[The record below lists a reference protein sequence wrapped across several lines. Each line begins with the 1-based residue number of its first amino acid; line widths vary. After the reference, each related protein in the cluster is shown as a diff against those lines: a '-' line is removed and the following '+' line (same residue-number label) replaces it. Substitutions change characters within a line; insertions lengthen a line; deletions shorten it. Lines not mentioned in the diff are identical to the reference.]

1 MNTQE
6 LSSIGD
12 DEVRTITTIETPT
25 NTPSSIMN
33 TSTSSSSSRPLKR
46 KTANEI
52 RMVMLELEKKRL
64 LLLEKDLQQ
73 HSNATQ
79 SGENKSEDYYY
90 LMSLL
95 PQKDIMLGIE
105 LIKS

>member
-1 MNTQE
+1 
-6 LSSIGD
+6 
-12 DEVRTITTIETPT
+12 
-25 NTPSSIMN
+25 MN

-52 RMVMLELEKKRL
+52 RMVMLQLEKKRL

-73 HSNATQ
+73 NSNATL

-90 LMSLL
+90 LMNLL
-95 PQKDIMLGIE
+95 PQKDIMLGIK

>member
-12 DEVRTITTIETPT
+12 DDVCTITTIETPT
-25 NTPSSIMN
+25 NTSSSMN
-33 TSTSSSSSRPLKR
+33 TSTSSSSSRLLKR

-52 RMVMLELEKKRL
+52 RMVMLELEKKRSL
-64 LLLEKDLQQ
+64 LLAKDLQQ
-73 HSNATQ
+73 NFNATQ

-95 PQKDIMLGIE
+95 PQKDIMLGIK

>member
-6 LSSIGD
+6 LSSTGD

-33 TSTSSSSSRPLKR
+33 TSTSSSSSRPLKQ

-52 RMVMLELEKKRL
+52 RMVMLELKKKRL
-64 LLLEKDLQQ
+64 LLLERDLQQ
-73 HSNATQ
+73 NSNATQ
-79 SGENKSEDYYY
+79 SG
-90 LMSLL
+90 
-95 PQKDIMLGIE
+95 
-105 LIKS
+105 